1 MLEAINPSG
10 AHRAFDKSE
19 LRGSKSSRD
28 EFRQKPRLPI
38 TVVLDGVEQNYN
50 IGAIFRL
57 CDAMLVEELIIC
69 GGVVDL
75 RKRKLVQAARGTQ
88 FWVPWRHADSA
99 AEVVNDLKARGYQIA
114 IAELAT
120 GSIPPEQYQPRSPVC
135 LVLGGEYGGVSPEVA
150 ALADTAIE
158 IPLLGMANSINVAT
172 AAAIILYQLTQW
184 IKDTL
189 PPHGD
194 R

>member
-1 MLEAINPSG
+1 MVNAFPPSG
-10 AHRAFDKSE
+10 IHRAFDKTE
-19 LRGSKSSRD
+19 LRGSKSSRE

-57 CDAMLVEELIIC
+57 CDATLVDELIIC
-69 GGVVDL
+69 GNAVDL

-99 AEVVNDLKARGYQIA
+99 AEVVSNLQAHGYQIA

-120 GSIPPEQYQPRSPVC
+120 GSIPPEQYRPRSPVC
-135 LVLGGEYGGVSPEVA
+135 LVLGGEYSGVSREVA
-150 ALADTAIE
+150 AMADTAIE
-158 IPLLGMANSINVAT
+158 IPLRGMANSINVAT
-172 AAAIILYQLTQW
+172 AAAIILYHLSRGFQASSPGQRT
-184 IKDTL
+184 
-189 PPHGD
+189 P
-194 R
+194 